1 MVVTLPDFSL
11 QKPFCRLLVAV
22 GFLGFS
28 GTIVSQS
35 NTPDSDSLGV
45 HKKESFQEKKILYAF
60 ACPNHH
66 NTVTRLKWLTALTA
80 DPKAKRW
87 MLGLARKME
96 NEVEEH
102 WYPCFYQQLR
112 MEMAKYYEAKK
123 YLRMVEKSTDFEEDF
138 YGEAV

>member
-45 HKKESFQEKKILYAF
+45 HKKESFQEKKILF
-60 ACPNHH
+60 NVGPRLVVNRGMDSDKT
-66 NTVTRLKWLTALTA
+66 NDTVDIKNLQRSQFLSI
-80 DPKAKRW
+80 
-87 MLGLARKME
+87 
-96 NEVEEH
+96 
-102 WYPCFYQQLR
+102 QQLLKGNASGVYTQENNGEPGSIQSMLIR
-112 MEMAKYYEAKK
+112 GISSPIFSNKDVSGVQD
-123 YLRMVEKSTDFEEDF
+123 RKS
-138 YGEAV
+138 VV

>member
-45 HKKESFQEKKILYAF
+45 HKKESFQE
-60 ACPNHH
+60 
-66 NTVTRLKWLTALTA
+66 
-80 DPKAKRW
+80 
-87 MLGLARKME
+87 
-96 NEVEEH
+96 
-102 WYPCFYQQLR
+102 
-112 MEMAKYYEAKK
+112 
-123 YLRMVEKSTDFEEDF
+123 
-138 YGEAV
+138 

>member
-45 HKKESFQEKKILYAF
+45 HKKESFQEKKILFNVGPQFSCKSGEWILIRRMILSILRICNALNFSLFNSCLKEMHPVCIPRKTMVNQGVYK
-60 ACPNHH
+60 AC
-66 NTVTRLKWLTALTA
+66 
-80 DPKAKRW
+80 
-87 MLGLARKME
+87 
-96 NEVEEH
+96 
-102 WYPCFYQQLR
+102 
-112 MEMAKYYEAKK
+112 
-123 YLRMVEKSTDFEEDF
+123 
-138 YGEAV
+138 